1 MDRKNWR
8 VVVNAH
14 IAEDDEQAL
23 AEVKQGRADRDE
35 TYFEDT
41 LGRPPGRA
49 DDPLRDGVKMGTTLV
64 GSPETVVKGIQ
75 RLLEYSQGGFGG
87 ILFRAHEWA
96 NREQTMRSYE
106 LFARYV
112 MPRVPGLARYD
123 RRFAIRGRGR
133 TASRCSV
140 PTSRR

>member
-23 AEVKQGRADRDE
+23 AEVKKGERVE
-35 TYFEDT
+35 TVTYFEDT

-75 RLLEYSQGGFGG
+75 PPARIQPGR
-87 ILFRAHEWA
+87 FRRH
-96 NREQTMRSYE
+96 
-106 LFARYV
+106 
-112 MPRVPGLARYD
+112 
-123 RRFAIRGRGR
+123 
-133 TASRCSV
+133 SV
-140 PTSRR
+140 PRP